1 MIRPTSVIA
10 MPLFC
15 PCMVTGCRTSPPGKI
30 DFFDAYHRPALPRE
44 QWPTVPEIVKKTHS
58 WDRIPRYLT

>member
-1 MIRPTSVIA
+1 

-15 PCMVTGCRTSPPGKI
+15 LCMVTGCRTSPPGKI